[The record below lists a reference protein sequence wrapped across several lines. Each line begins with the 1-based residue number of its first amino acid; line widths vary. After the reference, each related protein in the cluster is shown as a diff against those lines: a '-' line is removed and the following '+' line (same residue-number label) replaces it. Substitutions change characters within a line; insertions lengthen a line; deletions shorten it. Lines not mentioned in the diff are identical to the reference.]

1 MQAHKVSGTV
11 QQSHCNTVAPWHLQR
26 GHGIIKLCNHANSGW
41 HVTKN
46 FKVSFG
52 LLHCNGPETFSFFF
66 VNKAISNP
74 HFNTIY
80 VNTDEDCHFMGVK
93 LATHTQMITT
103 K

>member
-1 MQAHKVSGTV
+1 MQILAGTSQRISRSVLVYCTATALKV
-11 QQSHCNTVAPWHLQR
+11 
-26 GHGIIKLCNHANSGW
+26 
-41 HVTKN
+41 
-46 FKVSFG
+46 
-52 LLHCNGPETFSFFF
+52 FFF

>member
-1 MQAHKVSGTV
+1 MQILAGT
-11 QQSHCNTVAPWHLQR
+11 SQR
-26 GHGIIKLCNHANSGW
+26 ISRSVLVYCTATALKL
-41 HVTKN
+41 
-46 FKVSFG
+46 
-52 LLHCNGPETFSFFF
+52 FFFCFVF

>member
-1 MQAHKVSGTV
+1 MQILAGTSQRISRSVLVYCTATALKV
-11 QQSHCNTVAPWHLQR
+11 
-26 GHGIIKLCNHANSGW
+26 
-41 HVTKN
+41 
-46 FKVSFG
+46 
-52 LLHCNGPETFSFFF
+52 FFCF